1 MTDMETLRAEDFQDA
16 QSKAVGHFREI
27 EDRGILRRRLGLSL
41 RDSERL
47 EEEIRK

>member
-1 MTDMETLRAEDFQDA
+1 MTDMETLRAEKRQDA
-16 QSKAVGHFREI
+16 KSKAVRLFREI

-47 EEEIRK
+47 AEEIRK